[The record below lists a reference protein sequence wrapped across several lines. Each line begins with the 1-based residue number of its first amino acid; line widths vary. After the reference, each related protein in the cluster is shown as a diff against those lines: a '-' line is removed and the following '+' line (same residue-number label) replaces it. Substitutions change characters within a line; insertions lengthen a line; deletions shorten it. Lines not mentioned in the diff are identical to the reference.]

1 MLQLTIDAE
10 SPQAAKQPAISLLNE
25 LLPLLSFTFGHHMSA
40 EFIQAT
46 DESGM
51 GIPFLTETMVS
62 FFAYD
67 LDEVRAAAA
76 ALPQNLA
83 ALRAEDRIQK
93 ALKYFAKGLAVEEAI
108 SRGGVKFASPI
119 RPLGGSFLLT
129 PEAYLNYW
137 KVLETIL
144 GASTESRAFDRRVNE
159 LGLDR
164 DLRDSLP
171 ELYRLRDAAD
181 VAHAERVHDAVG
193 LAEVTRVKAAAVHAL
208 HAVMTVANRGPEE
221 ALDRDQAPRIG

>member
-1 MLQLTIDAE
+1 MPRYEYLFRLSPRAVFGLSQAGFTVAPIGAEVIGPTIDTATGNVLNVRSESRLRPYANRLHVEISIQTGAITFRDDVLQLTIDAE

-93 ALKYFAKGLAVEEAI
+93 ALKYFEKGLAVE
-108 SRGGVKFASPI
+108 
-119 RPLGGSFLLT
+119 
-129 PEAYLNYW
+129 
-137 KVLETIL
+137 
-144 GASTESRAFDRRVNE
+144 
-159 LGLDR
+159 
-164 DLRDSLP
+164 
-171 ELYRLRDAAD
+171 
-181 VAHAERVHDAVG
+181 
-193 LAEVTRVKAAAVHAL
+193 
-208 HAVMTVANRGPEE
+208 
-221 ALDRDQAPRIG
+221 